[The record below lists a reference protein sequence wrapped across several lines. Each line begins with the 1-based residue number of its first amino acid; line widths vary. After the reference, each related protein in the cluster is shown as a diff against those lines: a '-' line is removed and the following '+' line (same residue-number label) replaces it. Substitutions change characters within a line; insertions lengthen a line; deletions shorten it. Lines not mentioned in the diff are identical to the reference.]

1 MGGGCLAAAAWKLM
15 LFHRSLQKRWKPL
28 GASCGPLPPT
38 PEGDKGGLC
47 RGGDSPL
54 GKYGSRVDLCQDPDP
69 PPFWN
74 TGASVSQSPSR
85 QCWAWQSLATPNFE
99 QFFRGF
105 FGNKYIYVFFFES
118 CWWLW
123 LSLQSRW
130 QQIDKRRGRAHPQ
143 CWWAWQPS
151 EMGHVRHSCNNWP
164 AEAKRRFRIITAS
177 FWYQLM
183 FSSRNK
189 PMTIADRWRLEIQ
202 KSPSTS

>member
-1 MGGGCLAAAAWKLM
+1 VRPVDPC
-15 LFHRSLQKRWKPL
+15 PL
-28 GASCGPLPPT
+28 RLR
-38 PEGDKGGLC
+38 GDKGGLC

-105 FGNKYIYVFFFES
+105 FGNKYIYVFF
-118 CWWLW
+118 
-123 LSLQSRW
+123 LSRADDFDFPCRAVGSRSTNEEVEHTHSA
-130 QQIDKRRGRAHPQ
+130 G
-143 CWWAWQPS
+143 
-151 EMGHVRHSCNNWP
+151 GHGNQVKVGHARHSCNNWP

-183 FSSRNK
+183 FSSGNK

>member
-1 MGGGCLAAAAWKLM
+1 MGGYRCLAAAWKLM

-28 GASCGPLPPT
+28 GASCGPLPPRLRGTRGVVSWGWFT
-38 PEGDKGGLC
+38 PGEIRIPCRFVSRSRPTTILKHGGL
-47 RGGDSPL
+47 
-54 GKYGSRVDLCQDPDP
+54 
-69 PPFWN
+69 
-74 TGASVSQSPSR
+74 SQSVTITTVLGVAIPCHT
-85 QCWAWQSLATPNFE
+85 QFWAIFSGVFLGIN
-99 QFFRGF
+99 
-105 FGNKYIYVFFFES
+105 ISMFFFES

-151 EMGHVRHSCNNWP
+151 EMGHARHSCNNWP

-183 FSSRNK
+183 FSSGNK

>member
-1 MGGGCLAAAAWKLM
+1 MEIDVISQITTKTV
-15 LFHRSLQKRWKPL
+15 R
-28 GASCGPLPPT
+28 ASWCVLWTPAPT

-99 QFFRGF
+99 QFFRGVF
-105 FGNKYIYVFFFES
+105 WNKYIYIFF
-118 CWWLW
+118 
-123 LSLQSRW
+123 LSRADDFDFPCRAVGSRSTNEEVEHTHSA
-130 QQIDKRRGRAHPQ
+130 GGHGN
-143 CWWAWQPS
+143 PS
-151 EMGHVRHSCNNWP
+151 EMGHARHSGNNWP

-183 FSSRNK
+183 FSSGNK

>member
-1 MGGGCLAAAAWKLM
+1 MEIDVISQITTKTV
-15 LFHRSLQKRWKPL
+15 R
-28 GASCGPLPPT
+28 ASWCVLWTPAPT
-38 PEGDKGGLC
+38 PEGTRGGLC

-99 QFFRGF
+99 QFFRGVF
-105 FGNKYIYVFFFES
+105 WNKYIYIFF
-118 CWWLW
+118 
-123 LSLQSRW
+123 LS
-130 QQIDKRRGRAHPQ
+130 RADDFDFPCRAVGSISTNEEVEHTHS
-143 CWWAWQPS
+143 AGGHGNPS
-151 EMGHVRHSCNNWP
+151 EMGHARHSGNNWP

-183 FSSRNK
+183 FSSGNK